1 MSTYFTYNQ
10 IGRVVTKA
18 IGALLV
24 LAVLVAAL
32 PQQSL
37 AATVV
42 GATDESCKSTYTV
55 KSGDYL
61 SRIADDFDVSL
72 SDLANANDL
81 KSPYVIYVG
90 QKLCIPGKSSS
101 GSSGST
107 GSSSAGTKAR
117 ISVSKSKD
125 TLTITT
131 SNFPTKNSY
140 YVKVDNA
147 RDNRLEW
154 SKVGVLNTG
163 KDSSVKASFKLP
175 DALKNASSLNVCL
188 KNIYTDAMVC
198 NNPDL
203 NRGST
208 KSDSSGSSTTAGW
221 KGTFSVKIAGKT
233 VEITTSKFP
242 TNSFFN
248 VKADNASNRAVQW
261 YRIGTLRIGKNGTTS
276 ASYKLPEALEK
287 ATKLNVCLK
296 NAVNDTVACHT
307 AYR

>member
-1 MSTYFTYNQ
+1 MITHFSYNQ
-10 IGRVVTKA
+10 IVRAVTKA
-18 IGALLV
+18 AGALLV
-24 LAVLVAAL
+24 LAVLVTAL
-32 PQQSL
+32 PQPSL
-37 AATVV
+37 A
-42 GATDESCKSTYTV
+42 ATDESCRSTYTV

-81 KSPYVIYVG
+81 KSPYMIYIG
-90 QKLCIPGKSSS
+90 QQLCIPGKSSS

-107 GSSSAGTKAR
+107 GSTGAGSKAS

-125 TLTITT
+125 TITITT

-147 RDNRLEW
+147 RDNKLEW

-163 KDSSVKASFKLP
+163 KESSVKASFKLP

-188 KNIYTDAMVC
+188 KNIYTDVMVC

-208 KSDSSGSSTTAGW
+208 KSDSSSSSTTASW
-221 KGTFSVKIAGKT
+221 KGTFSVKIVGRT
-233 VEITTSKFP
+233 VEITTSKLP

-248 VKADNASNRAVQW
+248 VKADNASNRAAQW
-261 YRIGTLRIGKNGTTS
+261 YRIGMLRIGKNGTTS

-287 ATKLNVCLK
+287 ATKVNVCLK

>member
-37 AATVV
+37 AASVV
-42 GATDESCKSTYTV
+42 EATDESCKSTYTV

-61 SRIADDFDVSL
+61 SRIADDFDISL
-72 SDLANANDL
+72 TDLANANDL

-101 GSSGST
+101 GSTGST
-107 GSSSAGTKAR
+107 SSSSAGSKAS

-125 TLTITT
+125 TITITT
-131 SNFPTKNSY
+131 LNFPTKNSY

-147 RDNRLEW
+147 RDNKREW

-163 KDSSVKASFKLP
+163 KESSVKASFKLP

-198 NNPDL
+198 NNSDL

-208 KSDSSGSSTTAGW
+208 TSDSSGSSTTPSW
-221 KGTFSVKIAGKT
+221 KGTFSVKIVDKT

-248 VKADNASNRAVQW
+248 VKADNAANPAVQW

-276 ASYKLPEALEK
+276 ASFKLPEALEK
-287 ATKLNVCLK
+287 ATSLNVCLK
-296 NAVNDTVACHT
+296 NAVNDTVACHKV
-307 AYR
+307 YR

>member
-1 MSTYFTYNQ
+1 MITHFSYNQ
-10 IGRVVTKA
+10 IVRAVTKA
-18 IGALLV
+18 AGALLV
-24 LAVLVAAL
+24 LAVLVTAL
-32 PQQSL
+32 PQPSL
-37 AATVV
+37 A
-42 GATDESCKSTYTV
+42 ATDESCRSTYTV

-81 KSPYVIYVG
+81 KSPYMIYIG
-90 QKLCIPGKSSS
+90 QQLCIPGKSSS

-107 GSSSAGTKAR
+107 GSSSAGSKAS
-117 ISVSKSKD
+117 ISVSKSKEAI
-125 TLTITT
+125 TITT

-147 RDNRLEW
+147 RDNKLEW

-163 KDSSVKASFKLP
+163 KESSVKASFKLP

-208 KSDSSGSSTTAGW
+208 KSDSSGSSTTASW
-221 KGTFSVKIAGKT
+221 KGTFSVKIVGKT
-233 VEITTSKFP
+233 VEITTSKLP
-242 TNSFFN
+242 ANSFFN

-261 YRIGTLRIGKNGTTS
+261 YRIGMLRIGKDGTTS
-276 ASYKLPEALEK
+276 ASYRLPEALEK